1 MHLLTCQCGE
11 TIPVPLRQAGNE
23 ITCPACSST
32 IQVPKLGQ
40 LRQLPQAAPSADQE
54 SPRPV
59 SMGRRLTFA
68 GVCLL
73 AGIGFFVGAF
83 SLITA
88 STIEVES
95 TTEEHI
101 AADIERLQKAPPAQV
116 TELWREY
123 MVYGLNDRHPFPYK
137 QHADEK
143 AAWMRRG
150 IIGMS
155 VAAIAV
161 IVAVVLARTGRK
173 KASQPTHAATG

>member
-1 MHLLTCQCGE
+1 MHLLTCPCGE
-11 TIPVPLRQAGNE
+11 TLAVPLRQAGNE
-23 ITCPACSST
+23 ITCPACSNP
-32 IQVPKLGQ
+32 IQVPKLGE
-40 LRQLPQAAPSADQE
+40 LRQLPQAVSSAEPDAPK
-54 SPRPV
+54 PV
-59 SMGRRLTFA
+59 SMGRRLAFA
-68 GVCLL
+68 GFCLL
-73 AGIGFFVGAF
+73 AGVGFFVGAF
-83 SLITA
+83 SLVTA

-101 AADIERLQKAPPAQV
+101 AADIDRLQKAPPAQV

-143 AAWMRRG
+143 AAWMQRG

-155 VAAIAV
+155 VAAVAV

-173 KASQPTHAATG
+173 DAGQPARTMAD